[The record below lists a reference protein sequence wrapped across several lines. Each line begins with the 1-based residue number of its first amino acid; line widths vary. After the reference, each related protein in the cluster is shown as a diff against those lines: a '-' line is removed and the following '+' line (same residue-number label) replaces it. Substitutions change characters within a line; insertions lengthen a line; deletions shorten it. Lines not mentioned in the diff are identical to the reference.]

1 MDRVLRLLGIAYK
14 AGRAAVGEEPVA
26 AAARARSARVILLA
40 ADAAGNSTRRAQ
52 HVAQAGHIPVS
63 AIPFTKAEL
72 GRAVGRS
79 SCAMLAVTDAG
90 LALAVAQRLAA
101 VRPDS
106 YGPLTALL
114 EAPAQRA
121 LDRQREQ
128 RRHERNLSR
137 KKAPWAPPP
146 PEAQAPP
153 RPARTGRSGAG
164 AKKGPKAGAPHRGG
178 RNQRKKTP

>member
-1 MDRVLRLLGIAYK
+1 MDSVLRLLGIAYK
-14 AGRAAVGEEPVA
+14 AGRVAVGEEPVA
-26 AAARARSARVILLA
+26 SAARAHSARVILLA
-40 ADAAGNSTRRAQ
+40 ADAADNSARRAQ
-52 HVAQAGHIPVS
+52 HLAQAGHIPVS

-121 LDRQREQ
+121 LERQKEQ

-153 RPARTGRSGAG
+153 HPSKAGRTGAG
-164 AKKGPKAGAPHRGG
+164 AKRSKAGAAHRGG